1 LLLDLKVDFQVYI
14 MKQRIVTGLIL
25 IVLATLWL
33 MSSPVGLFLLGL
45 VFIIF
50 IGAFE
55 YSQFFIKNRVNDE
68 SFLSS
73 PKEYME
79 SNSTGDLLKRLAYAL
94 FVVLACLLSH
104 SLINDFS
111 GLDSV
116 FLEDRNIHLLFGKNG
131 YTVLQLIFVCSALW
145 WLLAAFLVFTYPRSS
160 ALAGSAVFKSAGGF
174 FYFVPFFLATYI
186 LRCQSFSTD
195 PNIGTI
201 SILSVMVLVWAADSG
216 AYFVGKACGKHKMSP
231 HVSPNKTFEGLAG
244 GVVLSLV
251 IFAVLACLGCYGNAF
266 QVCWPALAVAAVVTV
281 IFSVIGDLWESLL
294 KRDSGIKDSGFIFP
308 GHGGMLDRIDSLMA
322 ALPVFLITFAVMF
335 KILG

>member
-1 LLLDLKVDFQVYI
+1 
-14 MKQRIVTGLIL
+14 M

-281 IFSVIGDLWESLL
+281 IFSVIDDLWESLL